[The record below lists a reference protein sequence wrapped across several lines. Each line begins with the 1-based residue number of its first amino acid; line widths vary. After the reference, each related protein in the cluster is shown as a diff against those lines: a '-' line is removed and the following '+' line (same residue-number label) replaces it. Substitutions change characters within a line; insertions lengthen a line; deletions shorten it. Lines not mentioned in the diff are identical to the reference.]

1 MNLPSKVKG
10 WLSSAQVGLP
20 YLKQSASPE
29 EVMAQYIATG
39 KKYYLTRLVNEFNGS
54 LYHYLLT
61 QSDKTTAEDVV
72 QTVWLKVMNSQSQMT
87 PTHIKSWLFTIA
99 RNTLIDEL
107 RKQNKWQYVEFD
119 DQLSDSHNLE
129 LAFEKETQLNLFN
142 QALSAL
148 PFLQREA
155 FIFQHEGFSLMEIA
169 ELTHESQ
176 ETIKSRLRYA
186 RNHLKSKV
194 GAKL

>member
-1 MNLPSKVKG
+1 LNLPSKVKG

-20 YLKQSASPE
+20 YLQQSASPE

-39 KKYYLTRLVNEFNGS
+39 KKHYLTLLVEAFNGS
-54 LYHYLLT
+54 LYHYLLS
-61 QSDKTTAEDVV
+61 QSDKATAEDVV
-72 QTVWLKVMNSQSQMT
+72 QIVWLKVMNSQSQMT

-99 RNTLIDEL
+99 RNTLIDQL
-107 RKQNKWQYVEFD
+107 RKQNKWQHIEFD
-119 DQLSDSHNLE
+119 DQLSDSYNLE
-129 LAFEKETQLNLFN
+129 LAFEKETQLSLFN
-142 QALSAL
+142 QALSTL

-155 FIFQHEGFSLMEIA
+155 FIFQQEGFSLIQIA

-186 RNHLKSKV
+186 RNHIKSKI
-194 GAKL
+194 GAQS

>member
-1 MNLPSKVKG
+1 MNLPSKIKG

-155 FIFQHEGFSLMEIA
+155 FIFQQEGFSLMEIA